1 MILLK
6 PNDLIQQLWAYNTQ
20 FTYGFYLNFVTCAR
34 VRKGNFW
41 FLVLTQN
48 IFSVTKRQQF

>member
-20 FTYGFYLNFVTCAR
+20 FTYGF
-34 VRKGNFW
+34 
-41 FLVLTQN
+41 
-48 IFSVTKRQQF
+48 